1 MTDAPAQPEPTNDQ
15 VIAEVDAI
23 FGAYLTQLAK
33 IDAIAARCTQGHCIG
48 LINALKIRLLQAAK
62 G

>member
-15 VIAEVDAI
+15 VIAEVDGV
-23 FGAYLTQLAK
+23 FGEYLRLLAK
-33 IDAIAARCTQGHCIG
+33 ESPVAARCTQGHCIG